1 MFFESV
7 VLRLPPVWRQNAL
20 TSLNE
25 PYFRTLKTPLPDNS
39 ALTAHSVLLSPAC
52 KRSTACVGRAGQCT
66 PTASAPASAVSPS
79 TPETCASL
87 PALAAPTQRSA
98 GRRVQR
104 DVSRL
109 PPPPRLAPTPAVAAD
124 SSQSAESSLA
134 PLSLTV
140 ACLPNISAFIFLLF
154 ENSSGK
160 NKNHIRL
167 FKLTIVLTVFKWNP
181 LV

>member
-1 MFFESV
+1 MAFCSTFFYWSRIWQKRNTNTTHVVFFESV
-7 VLRLPPVWRQNAL
+7 VLRLPPAWRQDAL

-25 PYFRTLKTPLPDNS
+25 PNFSTLKTSLPDNC
-39 ALTAHSVLLSPAC
+39 ALTQHRVLLWPAC
-52 KRSTACVGRAGQCT
+52 RRSTACVGRAGQCT
-66 PTASAPASAVSPS
+66 PTASAPASAVSPL

-87 PALAAPTQRSA
+87 PALAAPTRRSA

-109 PPPPRLAPTPAVAAD
+109 PPQPRSAPTPAVAGD

-154 ENSSGK
+154 EN
-160 NKNHIRL
+160 
-167 FKLTIVLTVFKWNP
+167 
-181 LV
+181 